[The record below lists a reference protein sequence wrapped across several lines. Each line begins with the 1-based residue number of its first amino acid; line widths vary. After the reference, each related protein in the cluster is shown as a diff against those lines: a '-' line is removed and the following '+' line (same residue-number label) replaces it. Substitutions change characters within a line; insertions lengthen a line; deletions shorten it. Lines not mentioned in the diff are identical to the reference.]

1 MIPTHLQ
8 CALCIF
14 NAAGMKSCARLTLR
28 SIDLDG
34 VSRKV
39 YSFIDC
45 SITDAAH
52 IIAGIL

>member
-1 MIPTHLQ
+1 MSLQ
-8 CALCIF
+8 
-14 NAAGMKSCARLTLR
+14 AAIQASYHTVR

-34 VSRKV
+34 VRRKV

-52 IIAGIL
+52 IIGGIF